1 MYANKSDNDSN
12 YQSFLKE
19 KLVTW
24 IVSYLLKK

>member
-12 YQSFLKE
+12 YQIFLKK

-24 IVSYLLKK
+24 IVLYLLKK